1 MPCTISRALVLLSA
15 PWAPLSA
22 MALQA
27 EGHGHGDRGQGHAGE
42 GHGHGVSHASRGHG
56 SGHGHGHG
64 HGKVQA
70 HGHGSKSHGKVV
82 SHVHGHKDKDHVRN
96 SKAKIQKLLT
106 DKLFSPSHRFAG
118 QAKTVSEGCDS
129 WKGEGLH
136 CETEFP
142 EHALV
147 RDWVPPDAVVM
158 EFGARFGTTSCEIA
172 RKLNNSGNVVV
183 VEPDLNVWDVLEAN
197 LKSHECNAHLL
208 RGAVSSVDL
217 HMAAKLNVKRGYSN
231 RALQKGGVV
240 VPGYN
245 LHEVES
251 ALGKKVD
258 SLLIDCEGCAQD
270 MMDQLGP
277 VIESGQIKLLLIEG
291 DMPVGAKDC
300 HSHCMDYKKF
310 FAYLAKHGFEQ
321 VDKFNDCDIERTGAP
336 KGKWCGKWIDHFAF
350 QRK

>member
-1 MPCTISRALVLLSA
+1 MPSTMSRAIALLM
-15 PWAPLSA
+15 APLSA
-22 MALQA
+22 MALQT
-27 EGHGHGDRGQGHAGE
+27 EGHGHGDGAK
-42 GHGHGVSHASRGHG
+42 V
-56 SGHGHGHG
+56 HGHG
-64 HGKVQA
+64 HGKVHA
-70 HGHGSKSHGKVV
+70 GHGGKGRGAKGHGHGAKSHGQ
-82 SHVHGHKDKDHVRN
+82 VHGHVDKSQPRN
-96 SKAKIQKLLT
+96 SEAKIQHLKK
-106 DKLFSPSHRFAG
+106 DELFSPSQQFTGKAI
-118 QAKTVSEGCDS
+118 TVSDGCDS

-147 RDWVPPDAVVM
+147 RDWLPADAVVM

-183 VEPDLNVWDVLEAN
+183 VEPDLNVWDVLEEN
-197 LKSHECNAHLL
+197 MKSHNCNAHVL
-208 RGAVSSVDL
+208 RGALSSVDL

-231 RALQKGGVV
+231 RPLQKGGVV
-240 VPGYN
+240 VPGYH

-258 SLLIDCEGCAQD
+258 SLLIDCEGCGQY

-277 VIESGQIKLLLIEG
+277 VIESGQIKLLLIEA

-300 HSHCMDYKKF
+300 HSNCMDYKKF
-310 FAYLAKHGFEQ
+310 FTYLEKHNFKQ
-321 VDKFNDCDIERTGAP
+321 VDKFNDCDINRTGAP

-350 QRK
+350 KLE

>member
-1 MPCTISRALVLLSA
+1 
-15 PWAPLSA
+15 
-22 MALQA
+22 
-27 EGHGHGDRGQGHAGE
+27 
-42 GHGHGVSHASRGHG
+42 
-56 SGHGHGHG
+56 
-64 HGKVQA
+64 
-70 HGHGSKSHGKVV
+70 
-82 SHVHGHKDKDHVRN
+82 
-96 SKAKIQKLLT
+96 
-106 DKLFSPSHRFAG
+106 
-118 QAKTVSEGCDS
+118 
-129 WKGEGLH
+129 
-136 CETEFP
+136 
-142 EHALV
+142 
-147 RDWVPPDAVVM
+147 M

-240 VPGYN
+240 VPGYH

-258 SLLIDCEGCAQD
+258 TLLIDCEGCAQD

-350 QRK
+350 KRK

>member
-1 MPCTISRALVLLSA
+1 MSRALAVGTALLLS
-15 PWAPLSA
+15 PLSA
-22 MALQA
+22 MALQT
-27 EGHGHGDRGQGHAGE
+27 EGDQGAKGHADGARA
-42 GHGHGVSHASRGHG
+42 HTA
-56 SGHGHGHG
+56 
-64 HGKVQA
+64 A
-70 HGHGSKSHGKVV
+70 HGHGAKAHAAAHGHGAKAHGVAHGHGAQSHAQARGGHPKSHAL
-82 SHVHGHKDKDHVRN
+82 S
-96 SKAKIQKLLT
+96 SEAKIQKLKK
-106 DKLFSPSHRFAG
+106 DALFSPSHHFTGKA
-118 QAKTVSEGCDS
+118 QTVSEGCDS

-147 RDWVPPDAVVM
+147 RDWLPPDAVVM

-183 VEPDLNVWDVLEAN
+183 VEPDLNVWDVLESN
-197 LKSHECNAHLL
+197 LKSHNCNAHLL

-310 FAYLAKHGFEQ
+310 FAYLEKHGFKM

>member
-1 MPCTISRALVLLSA
+1 MPGTMSRALALLVA
-15 PWAPLSA
+15 PWAPLSVT
-22 MALQA
+22 ALQT
-27 EGHGHGDRGQGHAGE
+27 EGHGHTAPKKLHVAHAH
-42 GHGHGVSHASRGHG
+42 GHGHASGHG
-56 SGHGHGHG
+56 HTQAHSHGHGDKGHGHSQVQGHGHGHG
-64 HGKVQA
+64 AKGE
-70 HGHGSKSHGKVV
+70 S
-82 SHVHGHKDKDHVRN
+82 RN

-240 VPGYN
+240 VPGFAFN
-245 LHEVES
+245 EVES

-258 SLLIDCEGCAQD
+258 TLLIDCEGCAQD

-350 QRK
+350 KRK

>member
-1 MPCTISRALVLLSA
+1 MPSTMSRALALLVA

-22 MALQA
+22 MALQTEGHGQSKPKKLHA
-27 EGHGHGDRGQGHAGE
+27 AHAHSSSHGHGHGQVHGHA
-42 GHGHGVSHASRGHG
+42 HGDKS
-56 SGHGHGHG
+56 HGHGHG
-64 HGKVQA
+64 HG
-70 HGHGSKSHGKVV
+70 
-82 SHVHGHKDKDHVRN
+82 DKDHASS
-96 SKAKIQKLLT
+96 SKAKIQKLLK
-106 DKLFSPSHRFAG
+106 DELFSPSHRFAG
-118 QAKTVSEGCDS
+118 QAGTVVSEGCDS

-183 VEPDLNVWDVLEAN
+183 VEPDLNVWDVLETN
-197 LKSHECNAHLL
+197 LKSHECNVHLL

-240 VPGYN
+240 VPGFN

-258 SLLIDCEGCAQD
+258 TLLIDCEGCAQD

-310 FAYLAKHGFEQ
+310 FTYLEKHGLKQ

-350 QRK
+350 QLK

>member
-1 MPCTISRALVLLSA
+1 MPTVPRALALLVA

-22 MALQA
+22 LALQT
-27 EGHGHGDRGQGHAGE
+27 EGHGKTEPKKSHVAHA
-42 GHGHGVSHASRGHG
+42 HG
-56 SGHGHGHG
+56 SGHGHGQVHG
-64 HGKVQA
+64 HGHGAEGHGHSQVRGRG
-70 HGHGSKSHGKVV
+70 HGHGDKERARKSTAKVQQLL
-82 SHVHGHKDKDHVRN
+82 KDE
-96 SKAKIQKLLT
+96 
-106 DKLFSPSHRFAG
+106 LFSPSHRFAG
-118 QAKTVSEGCDS
+118 QAQTVSEGCDS

-310 FAYLAKHGFEQ
+310 FAYLEKHGFEQ

-350 QRK
+350 KRK

>member
-1 MPCTISRALVLLSA
+1 MPGAMSKALALLA
-15 PWAPLSA
+15 APLSA
-22 MALQA
+22 VALQA
-27 EGHGHGDRGQGHAGE
+27 VGNGE
-42 GHGHGVSHASRGHG
+42 DGGARDADAMVS
-56 SGHGHGHG
+56 
-64 HGKVQA
+64 
-70 HGHGSKSHGKVV
+70 
-82 SHVHGHKDKDHVRN
+82 
-96 SKAKIQKLLT
+96 KLLE
-106 DKLFSPSHRFAG
+106 DDLFMPVRKYKGKA
-118 QAKTVSEGCDS
+118 QTVSEGCDS

-231 RALQKGGVV
+231 RALQKGGVL
-240 VPGYN
+240 VPGFRFS
-245 LHEVES
+245 EVE
-251 ALGKKVD
+251 AAIGKKVD
-258 SLLIDCEGCAQD
+258 TLLIDCEGCAQD

-277 VIESGQIKLLLIEG
+277 AIESGQIKLLLIEG

-300 HSHCMDYKKF
+300 HSHCMDYDKF
-310 FAYLAKHGFEQ
+310 FDYLALHGFEQ
-321 VDKFNDCDIERTGAP
+321 IDKFNDCDRARTGAP
-336 KGKWCGKWIDHFAF
+336 AGKWCGSWIDHFAF
-350 QRK
+350 RRTK

>member
-1 MPCTISRALVLLSA
+1 
-15 PWAPLSA
+15 

-27 EGHGHGDRGQGHAGE
+27 EGNGHGDKSHGHGGR
-42 GHGHGVSHASRGHG
+42 GHGHDVSHAAHGHG
-56 SGHGHGHG
+56 SSHGGSHGHGA
-64 HGKVQA
+64 KN
-70 HGHGSKSHGKVV
+70 HGHGSKSHGQVV
-82 SHVHGHKDKDHVRN
+82 SHGHGHSHEDKDHARN
-96 SKAKIQKLLT
+96 SKAKIQKLLK
-106 DKLFSPSHRFAG
+106 DELFSPSHKFEG
-118 QAKTVSEGCDS
+118 QAGTVSEGCDS

-136 CETEFP
+136 CETEYP

-147 RDWVPPDAVVM
+147 RDWVPADAVVM

-197 LKSHECNAHLL
+197 LKSHQCNAHLL

-240 VPGYN
+240 VPGYH

-258 SLLIDCEGCAQD
+258 TLLIDCEGCAQD